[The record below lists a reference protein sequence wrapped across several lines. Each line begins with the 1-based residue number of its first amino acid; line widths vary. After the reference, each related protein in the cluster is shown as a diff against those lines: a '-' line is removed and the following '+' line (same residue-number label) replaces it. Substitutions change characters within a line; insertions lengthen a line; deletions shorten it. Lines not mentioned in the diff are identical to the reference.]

1 MAHVHS
7 AGSALV
13 HSAHCQRLAG
23 PASAC
28 TARDGAA
35 QRACAHRSGHHS
47 PGAHRGADGCG
58 ATMAEVEQRT
68 ALEHPQRRGHP
79 PGMWVEAIAHRSFL
93 STGRADKPGR
103 RRRSPMRWGL
113 RWPAG
118 TASEW
123 RGRESSGSSVPGEKA
138 ARGGARG
145 SAHRGGVHGGGA
157 LGQRRGRLRTW
168 ETARSGR
175 ACARQ
180 GEATAR
186 LGQRRGAV
194 GMALPVGTFMAWRGR
209 VRGAA
214 QARDSHAATVC

>member
-13 HSAHCQRLAG
+13 HSAHGPQLAG

-28 TARDGAA
+28 AARDGAA

-138 ARGGARG
+138 ARGVLGAPLTVEEF
-145 SAHRGGVHGGGA
+145 AAV
-157 LGQRRGRLRTW
+157 
-168 ETARSGR
+168 AR
-175 ACARQ
+175 
-180 GEATAR
+180 
-186 LGQRRGAV
+186 
-194 GMALPVGTFMAWRGR
+194 
-209 VRGAA
+209 
-214 QARDSHAATVC
+214 